1 MVRYLN
7 WKNPIGKSLE
17 IFEVRKGRVI
27 GVVKDFNFASLRES
41 VQPLAIVLSNNPLYV
56 SIQLKPGTIAG
67 TLPLIGKEW
76 KKRVRDYPFD
86 YFFLD
91 EQINRFYQEDNRLLQ
106 AISVFALTAILI
118 ACMGLFGL
126 SMYMVEQRT
135 KEVGIRKV
143 LGATVAGIT
152 IMLTKYFMR
161 LMLIASLISFPL
173 AWWAINNWLRDFAY
187 RVYPGVG
194 VFMIASFA
202 ASTIALFAVAFQAI
216 RAAKANPVISLRS
229 E

>member
-1 MVRYLN
+1 MAGDAHYEGLQKTIRPILLLYGHN
-7 WKNPIGKSLE
+7 YEFGFFSIKINPQN
-17 IFEVRKGRVI
+17 V
-27 GVVKDFNFASLRES
+27 N
-41 VQPLAIVLSNNPLYV
+41 Q
-56 SIQLKPGTIAG
+56 TIA
-67 TLPLIGKEW
+67 TVQRHWENMYPN
-76 KKRVRDYPFD
+76 DPFD